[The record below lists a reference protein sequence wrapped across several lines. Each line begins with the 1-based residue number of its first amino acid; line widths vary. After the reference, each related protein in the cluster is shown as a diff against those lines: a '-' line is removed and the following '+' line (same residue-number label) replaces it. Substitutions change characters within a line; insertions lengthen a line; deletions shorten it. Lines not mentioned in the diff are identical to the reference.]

1 MALFGKKKAV
11 EAKVEEEVTTKK
23 VAATKTTKAKTA
35 APKKAKTVS
44 TDTAVKAVKEE
55 TKTVGKN
62 PYSYR
67 ITEKATTLADK
78 NVYVL
83 NIPKTENK
91 TELKKTLEAKYKVTV
106 LKINI
111 VNSPKK
117 EKVSRGRYGMRGGG
131 KKAYVTLKAG
141 DSIVL

>member
-1 MALFGKKKAV
+1 MALFGKKKTETKVEEV
-11 EAKVEEEVTTKK
+11 EAKKISTKATKVKAVKATK
-23 VAATKTTKAKTA
+23 VAKE
-35 APKKAKTVS
+35 VS
-44 TDTAVKAVKEE
+44 TDTPAKAVKEE

-117 EKVSRGRYGMRGGG
+117 EKVTKGRYGMRGGG
-131 KKAYVTLKAG
+131 KKAYITLKAG